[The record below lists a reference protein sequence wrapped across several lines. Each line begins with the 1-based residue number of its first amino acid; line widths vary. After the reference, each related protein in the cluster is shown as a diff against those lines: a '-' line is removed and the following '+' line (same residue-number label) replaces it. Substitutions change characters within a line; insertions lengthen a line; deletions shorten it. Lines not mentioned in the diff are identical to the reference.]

1 MISVIIP
8 VYNVEE
14 YLDEC
19 ITSIVNQTYKEIEIL
34 LINDG
39 STDKSSDICHSW
51 SIKDERIRV
60 IDKKNEG
67 QAACRNLGVCESCG
81 EYVTFVDA
89 DDWIYKDMLMEL
101 YFSIEETGADIAICD
116 AAIELPGGKVSDFS
130 LQSME
135 GSYFVTKENPEVLLS
150 VKYTMWAKLY
160 RKDFLICNNI
170 IEPPIKFEDFAVIPL
185 VMALA
190 EKVVCINKKLY
201 FYRYRETSTVRDLQ
215 YIDDRFKAMEF
226 LITSFK
232 ERNMFDEWEAVLKQI
247 MLERASVLMR
257 QIYPILGKYYKNC
270 YERYNDLLKNY
281 FNIKLS
287 KINSR
292 FSSYCRTGRID
303 TNIFGKYNLAVIGS
317 YNLMIIAKMMMQIGT
332 PDYLENHYG
341 FSNIISMM
349 SGQIKGMRN
358 LNLTHYSEFRQ
369 KHIVQDF
376 AKNLSHKNKCEFN
389 EIDYI
394 LIDFLEERFDT
405 GKIKDS
411 YFTIS
416 DAFEDIA
423 DKVGVIYERLDGTSH
438 HIIDLWKKSCKRL
451 IQLLDD
457 YVGLGN
463 VILVKNYLSEKI
475 IDENGTFAFFGDI
488 EKIQQMNQS
497 LEYKYDFF
505 VKHAPG
511 VIVFETLGDD
521 YYYTDKDFKHGCFP
535 WHLNNKEYC
544 KITGDLMAMLR
555 ENADSE

>member
-8 VYNVEE
+8 AYNVEE

-19 ITSIVNQTYKEIEIL
+19 IISIVNQTYKEIEIL

-51 SIKDERIRV
+51 AIKDGRIRV
-60 IDKKNEG
+60 IDKENEG
-67 QAACRNLGVCESCG
+67 QAACRNLGIREACG

-89 DDWIYKDMLMEL
+89 DDWIYEDMLMEL

-116 AAIELPGGKVSDFS
+116 AAVELPGGKVSDFS

-135 GSYFVTKENPEVLLS
+135 GSYFVTKDNPEILLS

-170 IEPPIKFEDFAVIPL
+170 IEPSIKFEDFAVIPL

-201 FYRYRETSTVRDLQ
+201 FYRYREASTVRDLQ

-226 LITSFK
+226 LIASFK
-232 ERNMFDEWEAVLKQI
+232 ERNMFDEWEAVLKQV

-270 YERYNDLLKNY
+270 YERYDVLLQTY
-281 FNIKLS
+281 FRLKLS
-287 KINSR
+287 EINPR

-317 YNLMIIAKMMMQIGT
+317 YNLMIVAKMMMQIGT

-349 SGQIKGMRN
+349 SGQIDGMRN
-358 LNLTHYSEFRQ
+358 LNLAHYSDFRQ

-376 AKNLSHKNKCEFN
+376 TKKFSCKNKCEFN

-411 YFTIS
+411 YFTVS
-416 DAFEDIA
+416 DAFWNIA
-423 DKVGVIYERLDGTSH
+423 DKVGIIYEILDGTSQYM
-438 HIIDLWKKSCKRL
+438 IDLWEKSCKQL

-457 YVGLGN
+457 YVGLGS
-463 VILVKNYLSEKI
+463 VILVKNYLSERI
-475 IDENGTFAFFGDI
+475 IKENGTSEFFEDI

-505 VKHAPG
+505 VKNAPG
-511 VIVFETLGDD
+511 VIVFETLDD
-521 YYYTDKDFKHGCFP
+521 AYYYTDKYFKHGCFP

-544 KITGDLMAMLR
+544 KIAGDLMAMLR